1 MKRLKVIAA
10 IGKKGLIELIRYKDW
25 IIGLIIWPAVFP
37 LIYMLNAIVL
47 SGKDGSYASN
57 FMSIT
62 GYSDYKGY
70 ILIGSLV
77 YMWVNMTLWSFG
89 AFLRVEQ
96 KKGTLESLW
105 ICPINK
111 FDIMIGGSL
120 VTVARSFLYIIVSIL
135 EYKILYGL
143 ELKGNLIQW
152 IIVFSI
158 ILIGVIGIGS
168 ILASLVLWLKEANV
182 AVHIVR
188 GIVMVFAGISF
199 PIIVMPESMQVIS
212 KMLSFTFGIDAA
224 RAVMLNGN
232 SLIEVRESLMLC
244 LLLGII
250 YFIVGRLIFWILE
263 RKVREEGSLSRF

>member
-1 MKRLKVIAA
+1 MKRLKVIMAM
-10 IGKKGLIELIRYKDW
+10 GKKGLIELVRYRDW

-37 LIYMLNAIVL
+37 LVYILNARVL
-47 SGKDGSYASN
+47 SGKDGSLAGN
-57 FMSIT
+57 FVKIT
-62 GYSDYKGY
+62 GYSDFKGY

-89 AFLRVEQ
+89 SFLRSEQ

-111 FDIMIGGSL
+111 FDIMIGGSV
-120 VTVARSFLYIIVSIL
+120 VTVIRSFIYVFISIL
-135 EYKILYGL
+135 EYKVLYGL
-143 ELKGNLIQW
+143 QLKGNLLQW
-152 IIVFSI
+152 IVIFVV

-168 ILASLVLWLKEANV
+168 ILASLVLWVKEANV

-199 PIIVMPESMQVIS
+199 PIIVMPNFMQIIS
-212 KMLSFTFGIDAA
+212 KSLSFTFGIEAA
-224 RAVMLNGN
+224 RAVMLNGS
-232 SLIEVRESLMLC
+232 SLIETIEPLMVC
-244 LLLGII
+244 LVLGVI
-250 YFIVGRLIFWILE
+250 YFIIGRLIFVILE

>member
-1 MKRLKVIAA
+1 MKRFKVIMAM
-10 IGKKGLIELIRYKDW
+10 GKKGLIELVRYRDW

-37 LIYMLNAIVL
+37 LIYILNAIVL
-47 SGKDGSYASN
+47 SGKDGSFAGN
-57 FMSIT
+57 FMKIT
-62 GYSDYKGY
+62 GYSDFKGY

-89 AFLRVEQ
+89 SFLRIEQ

-111 FDIMIGGSL
+111 FDIMIGGS
-120 VTVARSFLYIIVSIL
+120 VITVIRSFLYIVISIL
-135 EYKILYGL
+135 EYKVLYGL
-143 ELKGNLIQW
+143 EIKGNLLQW
-152 IIVFSI
+152 IVIFAV

-199 PIIVMPESMQVIS
+199 PIIVMPKSMQVIS
-212 KMLSFTFGIDAA
+212 KSLSFTFGIEAA
-224 RAVMLNGN
+224 RSVMLNGN
-232 SLIEVRESLMLC
+232 SLIDSGKSLMLC
-244 LLLGII
+244 LILGVI
-250 YFIVGRLIFWILE
+250 YFIIGRLIFWVLE
-263 RKVREEGSLSRF
+263 RKVREDGSLSRF